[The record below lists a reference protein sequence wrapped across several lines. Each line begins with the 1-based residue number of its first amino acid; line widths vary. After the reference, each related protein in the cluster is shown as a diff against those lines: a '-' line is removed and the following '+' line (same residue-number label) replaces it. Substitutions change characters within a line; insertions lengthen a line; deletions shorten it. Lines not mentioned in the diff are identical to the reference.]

1 MTNRTLPE
9 TSPNRHQHAGASPP
23 AASVRLVQF
32 SDTHL
37 LDDPDGSIR
46 GARTL
51 PRLQAC
57 MAHARRHFYP
67 VDAVLLTGDIVHDE
81 PGAYGAVELL
91 FADSAVPVLLIPGN
105 HDVPAEMHR
114 RFAHRPFQVGG
125 EWSSGNDWQVLLL
138 ESWFAESTNGEG
150 RLGTSQLQAVEEAL
164 SAGSEPHAL
173 VVLHHPPVPMD
184 SPGLDELGL
193 LDGLQLSAAVAR
205 QPRVRGVCW
214 GHAHQALDLYR
225 EGEVRFMCTPATSM
239 QFKPRSANFEVD
251 DRPPGYRVIDLRAD
265 GSIASEV
272 VWLEGYSDQ
281 APLVGFV
288 SSTFDGSSTTASINS
303 MQGRRSGGRTRPNPG
318 MPT

>member
-1 MTNRTLPE
+1 MTNTTLPE
-9 TSPNRHQHAGASPP
+9 PALGRHQPAGVSPS

-37 LDDPDGSIR
+37 LQDPDGSIR

-57 MAHARRHFYP
+57 IAHAQRHYYP

-81 PGAYGAVELL
+81 PAAYGFVDLL
-91 FADSAVPVLLIPGN
+91 FADSGVPVLLIPGN

-114 RFAHRPFQVGG
+114 RFARSPFQVGG
-125 EWSSGNDWQVLLL
+125 EWSSGNGWQVLLL

-150 RLGTSQLQAVEEAL
+150 RLGASQLQAVDLAL
-164 SAGSEPHAL
+164 GASTEPHAL

-193 LDGLQLSAAVAR
+193 LDGPQLSAAVDR
-205 QPRVRGVCW
+205 HPRVRGVCW

-239 QFKPRSANFEVD
+239 QFKPRSSNFEVD

-265 GSIASEV
+265 GSIVSEV
-272 VWLEGYSDQ
+272 VWLEGYGD
-281 APLVGFV
+281 
-288 SSTFDGSSTTASINS
+288 
-303 MQGRRSGGRTRPNPG
+303 
-318 MPT
+318 